1 MTSSLWF
8 LVGIDNIDYSLY
20 PNKEFQLK
28 YIQMYLEEVAILKG
42 ITIDSDVI
50 IVCVV
55 YEPN

>member
-20 PNKEFQLK
+20 PKKEFQLK
-28 YIQMYLEEVAILKG
+28 YIRMYLEEVAILKG